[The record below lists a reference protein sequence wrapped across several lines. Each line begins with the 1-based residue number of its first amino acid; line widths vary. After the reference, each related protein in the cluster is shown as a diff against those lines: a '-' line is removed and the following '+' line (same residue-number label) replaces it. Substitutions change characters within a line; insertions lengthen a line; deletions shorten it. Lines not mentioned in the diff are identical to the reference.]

1 MFHQGDLQSGITR
14 AIQEGKVVTCF
25 VRDNGTESRTWKDE
39 YLAKQPLKYLKR
51 SNGQLRAVLN
61 GSLTY
66 DDLFLRL
73 TDAIEPEGNPGTTS
87 HQSESSRVS
96 LVAQTTHQSSLPT
109 QESTPSTNE
118 ALTPSE
124 SASPRSSSP
133 QPSSAVQ
140 KLLQERKERLEAE
153 RKVREEKEKAERA
166 AKAKAKR
173 EATEHQTGSRSAEVD
188 YAAQERKRKQQNNAE
203 RERVRKL
210 VENDKI
216 ERQERE
222 ARRKQELA
230 AGQELHQSESEARAG
245 PSSAAARP
253 AGACAVQVRLFDGS
267 TIRTRFD
274 SPSTQT
280 LSSSVR
286 TWVDSQLKSSAGA
299 KSSAIP
305 PYTFKHV
312 LTPLPNR
319 TLEVGEE
326 EKTLQELGLTP
337 TATLVLVPVQ
347 GYTDAYASSGVS
359 GWLSWLYGMVAG
371 AFFFIFN
378 ALREIVGMIG
388 GPGTA
393 SPPESGASDESSGVT
408 QAGSLEKRNE
418 GRPSTK
424 MKTLRDTKDEKDEK
438 QFYNGN
444 QLNFEPRPEDK
455 DKKDE

>member
-1 MFHQGDLQSGITR
+1 M
-14 AIQEGKVVTCF
+14 
-25 VRDNGTESRTWKDE
+25 
-39 YLAKQPLKYLKR
+39 
-51 SNGQLRAVLN
+51 

-73 TDAIEPEGNPGTTS
+73 TDAIEPETVPGTES
-87 HQSESSRVS
+87 HQSGSSRVPS
-96 LVAQTTHQSSLPT
+96 APQTTHQSSLPT

-124 SASPRSSSP
+124 SASPQSSSP
-133 QPSSAVQ
+133 QPSSTVQ

-153 RKVREEKEKAERA
+153 RKVREENEKAERV

-173 EATEHQTGSRSAEVD
+173 EAVEQQTGPRSAEVD
-188 YAAQERKRKQQNNAE
+188 YAAQERKRKQQDRAE

-210 VENDKI
+210 VENDKL

-222 ARRKQELA
+222 ARRKGELA
-230 AGQELHQSESEARAG
+230 AGRGLRQAGSQPRAG
-245 PSSAAARP
+245 PSSSAARP
-253 AGACAVQVRLFDGS
+253 AGVCAVQVRLFDGS
-267 TIRTRFD
+267 TIRKRFD

-280 LSSSVR
+280 LSSSIR
-286 TWVDSQLKSSAGA
+286 TWVDSHLKSTAGA

-326 EKTLQELGLTP
+326 EKTLQELGLAP

-371 AFFFIFN
+371 AFFFILN
-378 ALREIVGMIG
+378 ALRGIVGMIG

-393 SPPESGASDESSGVT
+393 SPPESGASNEGSGAT
-408 QAGSLEKRNE
+408 QSGNLEKRSE